1 MLDAPSTQP
10 SSAANPA
17 TTIQLP
23 NYEILDHLG
32 EGGFSQVYK
41 ARQLN
46 TGQTVAIKLLKL
58 GQQDPARKERQ
69 IARFDRE
76 AQLCARLHHTNIVR
90 VLDKGQTP
98 QGDVFAVFEYIPG
111 LTLKGLLDQ
120 KGGLPATETAALM
133 GQVLDALACAHALG
147 IVHRD
152 LKPQNIM
159 VTTTGA
165 SQQIKLL
172 DFGIGAFT
180 PEARQLDYKSL
191 TMTKETIGTPT
202 YSAPEQLRGEPP
214 TCKTDLYA
222 WGLIFLE
229 CLTNTPAVRGSS
241 LAAVFAKQ
249 LSPSNVPLPAAVVG
263 HPVSELLRRVL
274 NKNAHERAGDAAEV
288 YRSLKSLNFSTLVGD
303 LQPTPAQTIGHNT
316 QTGDATQVDTLPMYT
331 TGNTQCKQITALCL
345 SLEIDAQ
352 SQTTQDPE
360 IIDAFYRDQ
369 KAQCADIAIRYGGF
383 LAGEVGDTQLFYF
396 GYPVASDNDSRLCA
410 RTALDLVSL
419 IHKRNSLLKK
429 TQGIQSHIRLGIHS
443 GLVHIYDDATPE
455 GLTPNTAMQLARE
468 ASRNQILCSDN
479 SRRRLENHIEFE
491 PQPIKEITL
500 LDQCGQIFSL
510 QAERQVEAIGFL
522 RGTRSN
528 NCFIGREAELQQ
540 LLAFSNLT
548 GDAQFAHVY
557 GEAGIGKSR
566 LIYEYRNHLKA
577 LDQYTAQCLP
587 EYQYN
592 ALYPILKVIRYQ
604 YSLYSHANDATFEQL
619 QKILNLH
626 NTDKIN
632 DSLAILYAWLGLELP
647 SHIDETSLA
656 QDTQKGLLFN
666 TLAVLLSHA
675 GENNNQSLYIF
686 EDMHWSDPTTI
697 EFIDY
702 LTSHNAFIA
711 QQHLF
716 VSTSRVA
723 LPTKLAN
730 LPAQTIK
737 LERLSDEQTLEFL
750 AALFDHH
757 TLAEEVSR
765 TIIERTDGIP
775 LFIEELTN
783 TLRQKALVHT
793 VNHTVKFTSADSLKA
808 IPNNLQESLQ
818 QKLDNLIYAKET
830 AQLAASIGRE
840 FNYAL
845 LASASNFDEERLQID
860 LNELV
865 ESGLVYVQ
873 RNVDGNCYIFKH
885 ALVKDA
891 AYDST
896 PLSYR
901 KAIHLRIAESMISS
915 ANIENQEP
923 LIIAQ
928 HFSGAEDFHS
938 AALHGIT
945 AITRS
950 SKNCAYLESQ
960 KIGDDVEKWIAMI
973 PAENRQLLTINLN
986 TKLIPAKRMIEGWGA
1001 NSIKHS
1007 TEQSLALINTLRKQ
1021 GSDTASSTLDE
1032 AEHICELALLLYHH
1046 YQGNREKAREFGEN
1060 LLAKILQSGDR
1071 VKEVMTLSILG
1082 QAYFFEGEFAKAK
1095 PVLMRVIALYDAE
1108 KDTHLH
1114 EETGFD
1120 PFNFATGNLMCIEAI
1135 TGNHTHARQ
1144 LYTRCIE
1151 HAQQTENISII
1162 IVAYTFGTC
1171 LFLILNDLKAM
1182 SQCTNE
1188 VINTYG
1194 DSIKSNWIYRNF
1206 YMMHDWTRNEYKQSE
1221 ITVAED
1227 VASGQDSFLSWYVPA
1242 LADTYINH
1250 GFYDKAVTLMEDSE
1264 KRSVQSGENCILP
1277 ITYRYLAKAHFK
1289 KSEKS
1294 TTLSERY
1301 FSIAIEKAKE
1311 SDSKWLEFLASLEFI
1326 KCKPSQE
1333 LSTALATRMRDLIKD
1348 MPGTKENH
1356 WVCEFES
1363 INLSIN
1369 ED

>member
-1 MLDAPSTQP
+1 MQDTLLPPTDTHR
-10 SSAANPA
+10 AAINK
-17 TTIQLP
+17 TLP
-23 NYEILDHLG
+23 NYEILDPLG
-32 EGGFSQVYK
+32 EGGFAEVYK

-46 TGQTVAIKLLKL
+46 TGQIVAIKLLKL
-58 GQQDPARKERQ
+58 GNQEAGHKQRQ
-69 IARFDRE
+69 LDRFDRE
-76 AQLCARLHHTNIVR
+76 AQLCAQLHHANIVR
-90 VLDKGQTP
+90 VLDKGKTQE
-98 QGDVFAVFEYIPG
+98 GDAFAVFEYVPG
-111 LTLKGLLDQ
+111 LTLKQLLDE
-120 KGGLPATETAALM
+120 KGALSAVETALLM

-222 WGLIFLE
+222 WGLLFIE
-229 CLTNTPAVRGSS
+229 CLTNVPAVNGAS

-263 HPVSELLRRVL
+263 HPVAELLRRVL
-274 NKNAHERAGDAAEV
+274 SKNTNERAGDAAEV

-303 LQPTPAQTIGHNT
+303 LQQQPGHALDRQT
-316 QTGDATQVDTLPMYT
+316 QTGDATQVNTMPLYA
-331 TGNTQCKQITALCL
+331 TGNTRSKQITALCL
-345 SLEIDAQ
+345 SLEVDAQ
-352 SQTTQDPE
+352 TETTQDPE

-369 KAQCADIAIRYGGF
+369 KAQCTDIAIRYGGF
-383 LAGEVGDTQLFYF
+383 LAGEVGDTLLFYF
-396 GYPVASDNDSRLCA
+396 GYPIASDNDSRLCA

-429 TQGIQSHIRLGIHS
+429 TQGIQTHIRLGVHT

-468 ASRNQILCSDN
+468 ANRNQILCSDN
-479 SRRRLENHIEFE
+479 SRRLLENHIAFE
-491 PQPIKEITL
+491 PQPAKALTL
-500 LDQCGQIFSL
+500 LPQCEHIYSL

-528 NCFIGREAELQQ
+528 NSFIGRETELQS
-540 LLAFSNLT
+540 LLAFSRNEGREQLV
-548 GDAQFAHVY
+548 HIY

-577 LDQYTAQCLP
+577 FNQYTAQCLP
-587 EYQYN
+587 EYQCN
-592 ALYPILKVIRYQ
+592 ALYPILKIVRHQYALHSHSHEASFEHLTQVLQRY
-604 YSLYSHANDATFEQL
+604 NVERV
-619 QKILNLH
+619 
-626 NTDKIN
+626 N

-647 SHIDETSLA
+647 PHIGETSLA
-656 QDTQKGLLFN
+656 QDSQKGLLFN
-666 TLAVLLSHA
+666 TLAVLLCHA
-675 GENNNQSLYIF
+675 GEDATRSLYIF
-686 EDMHWSDPTTI
+686 EDMHWSDPTSI
-697 EFIDY
+697 EFIEHWLKHKNY
-702 LTSHNAFIA
+702 INS
-711 QQHLF
+711 QHLL
-716 VSTSRVA
+716 VSTSRQA
-723 LPTKLAN
+723 LPTKLST
-730 LPAQTIK
+730 LITKEVKI
-737 LERLSDEQTLEFL
+737 ERLSQAQTAEFL
-750 AALFDHH
+750 ATLFNNTALA
-757 TLAEEVSR
+757 TEVSN

-783 TLRQKALVHT
+783 MLLQKGLVHT
-793 VNHTVKFTSADSLKA
+793 VNHTVEFTSANSLKA

-818 QKLDNLIYAKET
+818 QKLDSLIYAKET

-840 FNYAL
+840 FDYSL
-845 LASASNFDEERLQID
+845 LACASNFDEERLQID
-860 LNELV
+860 LNELI

-896 PLSYR
+896 PPSHR
-901 KAIHLRIAESMISS
+901 KATHLRIALSMEDN
-915 ANIENQEP
+915 ANIANKEP

-928 HFSGAEDFHS
+928 HFAGAEDYQR
-938 AALHGIT
+938 AARHGIA
-945 AITRS
+945 AISRS
-950 SKNCAYLESQ
+950 SKNCAYQESQ
-960 KIGDDVEKWIAMI
+960 KIGATVAQWISAI
-973 PAENRQLLTINLN
+973 SSEDKKLLTVSLN
-986 TKLIPAKRMIEGWGA
+986 TKLIPVKRMIEGWGA

-1007 TEQSLALINTLRKQ
+1007 TEESLALISTLRSQ
-1021 GSDTASSTLDE
+1021 NTEGLNATLDE
-1032 AEHICELALLLYHH
+1032 AQHICELALLLYHH

-1060 LLAKILQSGDR
+1060 LLEKILVSGDR

-1082 QAYFFEGEFAKAK
+1082 QAYFFEGEFEKAK
-1095 PVLMRVIALYDAE
+1095 PVLSRVIALYDAE

-1135 TGNHTHARQ
+1135 TGNHTHAKH
-1144 LYTRCIE
+1144 LYTRCIQ
-1151 HAQQTENISII
+1151 HAKQTENISII

-1171 LFLILNDLKAM
+1171 LFLILNDLEAM
-1182 SQCTNE
+1182 SKCTNE
-1188 VINTYG
+1188 VIDTYG

-1206 YMMHDWTRNEYKQSE
+1206 YMMHDWTRNQYKQSE
-1221 ITVAED
+1221 TTVKED

-1264 KRSVQSGENCILP
+1264 KRSVSSGENCILP
-1277 ITYRYLAKAHFK
+1277 ITYRYLAKGHYK

-1301 FSIAIEKAKE
+1301 FSIAIEHAKN
-1311 SDSKWLEFLASLEFI
+1311 SGSKWLEFLASLELL
-1326 KCKPSQE
+1326 KSKPSAE
-1333 LSTALATRMRDLIKD
+1333 VSAALAKRMKDLIKD
-1348 MPGTKENH
+1348 MPGTQENY

-1363 INLSIN
+1363 INLPTN
-1369 ED
+1369 EG

>member
-1 MLDAPSTQP
+1 MQDTLTPPSDTP
-10 SSAANPA
+10 PAA
-17 TTIQLP
+17 IKIKLP

-32 EGGFSQVYK
+32 EGGFSEVYK

-46 TGQTVAIKLLKL
+46 TGQIVAIKRLKL
-58 GQQDPARKERQ
+58 SSHEPGHKQRQ
-69 IARFDRE
+69 LDRFDRE
-76 AQLCARLHHTNIVR
+76 AQLCAQLHHANIVR
-90 VLDKGQTP
+90 VLDKGQTEG
-98 QGDVFAVFEYIPG
+98 GDVFAVFEYVPG
-111 LTLKGLLDQ
+111 LTLKQLLDE
-120 KGGLPATETAALM
+120 KGALSAVETALLM
-133 GQVLDALACAHALG
+133 GQVLDALACAHTLG

-222 WGLIFLE
+222 WGLLFIE
-229 CLTNTPAVRGSS
+229 CLTNAPAVNGAS

-274 NKNAHERAGDAAEV
+274 CKNTNERAGDAAEV

-303 LQPTPAQTIGHNT
+303 LQQSSSYTHDRQT
-316 QTGDATQVDTLPMYT
+316 QAGDATQVDTMPFYT
-331 TGNTQCKQITALCL
+331 SGNTQSKQITALCL
-345 SLEIDAQ
+345 SLEVDAQ
-352 SQTTQDPE
+352 TEITQDPE

-369 KAQCADIAIRYGGF
+369 KAQCTDIAIRYGGF
-383 LAGEVGDTQLFYF
+383 LAGEVGDTLLFYF
-396 GYPVASDNDSRLCA
+396 GYPIASDNDSRLCA

-419 IHKRNSLLKK
+419 IHKRNALLKK
-429 TQGIQSHIRLGIHS
+429 TQGIQTHIRLGVHT

-468 ASRNQILCSDN
+468 ANRNQILCSDN
-479 SRRRLENHIEFE
+479 SRRLLENHVTFE
-491 PQPIKEITL
+491 PQPAKALTL
-500 LDQCGQIFSL
+500 LPQCEPIFSL

-522 RGTRSN
+522 RGTRSSN
-528 NCFIGREAELQQ
+528 SFIGRENELQS
-540 LLAFSNLT
+540 LLTFSGSEGHENL
-548 GDAQFAHVY
+548 AHIH

-566 LIYEYRNHLKA
+566 LIYEYRNHLKE

-587 EYQYN
+587 EYQCN
-592 ALYPILKVIRYQ
+592 ALYPILKIVRHQ
-604 YSLYSHANDATFEQL
+604 YALHMHNHEASFEQL
-619 QKILNLH
+619 MQVLQH
-626 NTDKIN
+626 YHVERIN
-632 DSLAILYAWLGLELP
+632 DSVAILYAWLGLELP
-647 SHIDETSLA
+647 KHIDETSLA
-656 QDTQKGLLFN
+656 QDSQRSLLFN

-675 GENNNQSLYIF
+675 GEDNTRSLYIF
-686 EDMHWSDPTTI
+686 EDMHWADPTSI
-697 EFIDY
+697 EFIEY
-702 LTSHNAFIA
+702 WLNHKNYINKN
-711 QQHLF
+711 HLF
-716 VSTSRVA
+716 VSTSRQV
-723 LPTKLAN
+723 
-730 LPAQTIK
+730 LPAKLCTLTTKVIK
-737 LERLSDEQTLEFL
+737 VERLTEAQTTEFL
-750 AALFDHH
+750 ASLFNNTALA
-757 TLAEEVSR
+757 TEVSS

-783 TLRQKALVHT
+783 MLQQRELVHT
-793 VNHTVKFTSADSLKA
+793 VNHKVEFTSANSLKA

-818 QKLDNLIYAKET
+818 QKLDSLIYAKET

-840 FNYAL
+840 FDYNL

-865 ESGLVYVQ
+865 ESGLVFLQ

-896 PLSYR
+896 PPSHR
-901 KAIHLRIAESMISS
+901 KATHLRIALSMASN
-915 ANIENQEP
+915 ANIADVEP

-928 HFSGAEDFHS
+928 HFAGAEDYPR
-938 AALHGIT
+938 AACHGMA
-945 AITRS
+945 AISRS
-950 SKNCAYLESQ
+950 SKNCAYQESQ
-960 KIGDDVEKWIAMI
+960 KIGKAVENWISAI
-973 PAENRQLLTINLN
+973 PSEDKKLLTLNLN
-986 TKLIPAKRMIEGWGA
+986 TKLIPVKRMIEGWGA
-1001 NSIKHS
+1001 NSIKES
-1007 TEQSLALINTLRKQ
+1007 TEESLALIQQLRER
-1021 GSDTASSTLDE
+1021 GNEVTNSELDE
-1032 AEHICELALLLYHH
+1032 AEHISERALLLYHH
-1046 YQGNREKAREFGEN
+1046 YQGNREKAREFGEY
-1060 LLAKILQSGDR
+1060 LLDKILKSGDR
-1071 VKEVMTLSILG
+1071 VKEIMTLSILG

-1095 PVLMRVIALYDAE
+1095 PVLMRVIALYDIE
-1108 KDTHLH
+1108 KDLHLH

-1120 PFNFATGNLMCIEAI
+1120 PFNFSTGNLMCIEAI

-1151 HAQQTENISII
+1151 HAKKTENISII
-1162 IVAYTFGTC
+1162 IVAYTFSTC
-1171 LFLILNDLKAM
+1171 LFLILNDLDAM
-1182 SQCTNE
+1182 SKCTNE
-1188 VINTYG
+1188 VIDTYG

-1221 ITVAED
+1221 TTVKED

-1264 KRSVQSGENCILP
+1264 KRSVSSGENCILP
-1277 ITYRYLAKAHFK
+1277 ITYRYLAKAHYK

-1301 FSIAIEKAKE
+1301 FSIAIERAKE
-1311 SDSKWLEFLASLEFI
+1311 SDSKWLEFLASLELL
-1326 KCKPSQE
+1326 KSKPSADI
-1333 LSTALATRMRDLIKD
+1333 SIALAKRMKDLIKD
-1348 MPGTKENH
+1348 MPGTQGNH
-1356 WVCEFES
+1356 WICEFES
-1363 INLSIN
+1363 INLLIN